1 VSSTLWIILG
11 VAVTVVVCYLLVM
24 RVFYQRSRELEKQ
37 VDYTRIKKL
46 KDEDD

>member
-1 VSSTLWIILG
+1 MSSTLWIVLG
-11 VAVTVVVCYLLVM
+11 VAVTAVVCYLLVM
-24 RVFYQRSRELEKQ
+24 RVVYQRSRELETQ